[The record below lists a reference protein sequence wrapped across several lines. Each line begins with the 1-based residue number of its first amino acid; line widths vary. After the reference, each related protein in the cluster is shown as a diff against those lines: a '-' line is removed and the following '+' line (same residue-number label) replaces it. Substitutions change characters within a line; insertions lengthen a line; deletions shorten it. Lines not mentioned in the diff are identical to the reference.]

1 MKNLKTFLNED
12 RVKIIAITLI
22 SLYLIALSIFSICSL
37 IGIFETDSQSAT
49 ADIRICFFNLTVS
62 KEIRLILIAAVMG
75 LLGSLIY
82 CITSFASYIGNNR
95 FVARWTLWYLFRPII
110 GIPLAIIL
118 YLALRGGVLNWGS
131 DVGSINEYG
140 IAAICGLVGMF
151 SRQTIDKLREV
162 FENLFSLDNNDERG
176 DKLKDGK

>member
-1 MKNLKTFLNED
+1 MKNFKTFFNES
-12 RVKIIAITLI
+12 RVKAIAIILI

-37 IGIFETDSQSAT
+37 VGIFETDSEST
-49 ADIRICFFNLTVS
+49 TTVIRICFFDLTVN
-62 KEIRLILIAAVMG
+62 KEIRLILIAAAMG

-82 CITSFASYIGNNR
+82 CITSFTSYIGNNR
-95 FVARWTLWYLFRPII
+95 FITRWTLWYLLRPII

-131 DVGSINEYG
+131 DVNAINEYG

-162 FENLFSLDNNDERG
+162 FENLFSLNNEDGRE
-176 DKLKDGK
+176 DKL